1 VPGEIGGFELGAA
14 AGAPIDREVA
24 IDVVRD
30 SVFLGEAPAVEPT
43 ALPVLVSGRIAR
55 GPIQPSPTGEVLVP
69 REENVPA
76 WLVVWRGLDGAAL
89 EDRFGA
95 WPEGSVVD
103 AVFLVDGVSGDCC
116 WVTLFLAG
124 DARLG

>member
-1 VPGEIGGFELGAA
+1 M
-14 AGAPIDREVA
+14 
-24 IDVVRD
+24 
-30 SVFLGEAPAVEPT
+30 
-43 ALPVLVSGRIAR
+43 
-55 GPIQPSPTGEVLVP
+55 P